1 MDSRHT
7 SDQQKFKDAGEQA
20 ARVIGEFMS
29 LANDF
34 SKRFENGF
42 CDPESVRENRAH
54 DRGVYENTGSASAD
68 NSSADRSNTHG
79 YRNTDRANTGWAYAD
94 DIADEFRNAGEYLR
108 ELREAAGYTVDSFA
122 QAMNRHNAAQKI
134 KSVEAGR
141 EVFPNDWL
149 DQISALLKQNDPAEF
164 FDKLRNLYEPD
175 NMHGR
180 KDQHNRDYGES
191 SNDGKPQTAYAVASA
206 RREKLNEIFT
216 DETLSSLSDSQF
228 EELSEFIKTNY
239 QAALQL
245 VRNK

>member
-42 CDPESVRENRAH
+42 CDPESTRANGAREKYGDHRNP
-54 DRGVYENTGSASAD
+54 G
-68 NSSADRSNTHG
+68 NSSANNSNAYG
-79 YRNTDRANTGWAYAD
+79 AEAREARAERAAN
-94 DIADEFRNAGEYLR
+94 DIADEFQNAGDYLR

-122 QAMNRHNAAQKI
+122 RAMNRHNATQKI

-149 DQISALLKQNDPAEF
+149 DQISALLKQNDPTEF
-164 FDKLRNLYEPD
+164 FDKLRNLYEPEHAHD
-175 NMHGR
+175 HEE
-180 KDQHNRDYGES
+180 QHKRNNSDSFNE
-191 SNDGKPQTAYAVASA
+191 GKPQSAYAIASA

-216 DETLSSLSDSQF
+216 DETLSSLSDNQF
-228 EELSEFIKTNY
+228 EELSDFIKTNY
-239 QAALQL
+239 LAALQL